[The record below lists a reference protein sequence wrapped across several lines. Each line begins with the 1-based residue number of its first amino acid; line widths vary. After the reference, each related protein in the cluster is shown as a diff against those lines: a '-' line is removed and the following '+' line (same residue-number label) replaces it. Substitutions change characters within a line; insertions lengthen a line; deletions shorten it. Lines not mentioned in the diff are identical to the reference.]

1 MWTVV
6 PLLPVGVG
14 IALNFTLLEAS
25 ETWLQ
30 TLVAI
35 MALGAS
41 FLVGWFSPRL
51 RKAMLLPIVVLA
63 CLSAA
68 FAVYGVGSSDIDP
81 IVFTIFLS
89 VIYGGLASVIFAA
102 GWMAHRVVIASSIR
116 SAPAAV
122 RRLFRLQIAHVYHS
136 GRRGKRH
143 WCRCGRRE
151 AQQKYFPHVVTDER
165 ECSTVES
172 TETEESRPS
181 FRAYFFISA
190 MCSALHCRNGTEG
203 TGRRPSARRLTQA
216 RPTRYLVQRRI
227 RDVHGPSSGS
237 PAVRAVL
244 LDNI

>member
-1 MWTVV
+1 
-6 PLLPVGVG
+6 
-14 IALNFTLLEAS
+14 
-25 ETWLQ
+25 
-30 TLVAI
+30 
-35 MALGAS
+35 
-41 FLVGWFSPRL
+41 L

-102 GWMAHRVVIASSIR
+102 GWMAHRTVIASSVR
-116 SAPAAV
+116 SATAAV
-122 RRLFRLQIAHVYHS
+122 RRLFRLKIAHVYHS
-136 GRRGKRH
+136 D
-143 WCRCGRRE
+143 RRE
-151 AQQKYFPHVVTDER
+151 AQQKYFSHVVTDER

-227 RDVHGPSSGS
+227 RDAHGPSSGS